1 MTLIT
6 YEQAQRLNGGELEAE
21 QRAVMSALRR
31 LSRSSLTY
39 RDDRTNLER
48 ASRIVTRVL
57 RERSA
62 SR

>member
-6 YEQAQRLNGGELEAE
+6 YEQAQCLNVGELEAQ
-21 QRAVMSALRR
+21 QRAAMSALRR

-39 RDDRTNLER
+39 RDDRNDLER
-48 ASRIVTRVL
+48 ASRIVARVI
-57 RERSA
+57 RERNA

>member
-6 YEQAQRLNGGELEAE
+6 YEQAQRLNGGELEAQ

-31 LSRSSLTY
+31 LSRSSLMY
-39 RDDRTNLER
+39 RDDRINLER
-48 ASRIVTRVL
+48 ASRILARAI

-62 SR
+62 SG